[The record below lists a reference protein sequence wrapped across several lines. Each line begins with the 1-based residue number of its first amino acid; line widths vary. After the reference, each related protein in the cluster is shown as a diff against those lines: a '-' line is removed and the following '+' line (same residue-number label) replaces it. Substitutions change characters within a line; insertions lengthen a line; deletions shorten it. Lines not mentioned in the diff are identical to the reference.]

1 MAGIVFT
8 ICATREA
15 HMIITYMCTLKN
27 EIDAYYRIETDLQ
40 TENKLVV
47 ASGEREGEGQDIL
60 LCIK

>member
-1 MAGIVFT
+1 
-8 ICATREA
+8 
-15 HMIITYMCTLKN
+15 MIITYMCNLKN